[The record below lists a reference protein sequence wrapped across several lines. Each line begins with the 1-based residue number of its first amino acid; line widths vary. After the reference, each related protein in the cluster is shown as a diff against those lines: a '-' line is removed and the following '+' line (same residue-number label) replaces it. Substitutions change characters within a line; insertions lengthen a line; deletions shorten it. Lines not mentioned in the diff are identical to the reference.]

1 MSFINANESTEL
13 SKMDIRD
20 LNILVDLLNEYD
32 LELRD
37 SLNLNTNVTFGIE
50 IESEFADTGKIE
62 KEIKAINLGNTWQL
76 KDDYT
81 LDSGI
86 EISSPIFKDENKT
99 YKEIELVCNIFKK
112 YSRIGEHSGGHI
124 HIGSQ
129 ILESEDNL
137 FALINFWS
145 LFEHVI
151 YRFTNGE
158 YLNIRP
164 SAEMYATPLRCLS
177 LPTKYNFT
185 KYNNIMVDSC
195 IRLSNISSFKIRRI
209 RNTIEFRA
217 PNGTFEPVIWQN
229 NLNLFAK
236 MIEKVKSIDVEKM
249 YYDYFNNFSISVDE
263 YNKIYFEDAIRFA
276 DLIFD
281 KNIDKMYFL
290 KQYLKNNCVSN
301 RYVKSKKFVK

>member
-1 MSFINANESTEL
+1 MDFINANENTEL
-13 SKMDIRD
+13 LKMDMKD
-20 LNILVDLLNEYD
+20 LNILLNLLNEYN

-37 SLNLNTNVTFGIE
+37 NLNLNKNITFGIE
-50 IESEFADTGKIE
+50 IESEFADITNIE
-62 KEIKAINLGNTWQL
+62 NEIELDGLKNTWQL

-81 LDSGI
+81 LDNGI
-86 EISSPIFKDENKT
+86 EISSPILKDDSRA

-112 YSRIGEHSGGHI
+112 YSKIGVHSGGHI

-129 ILESEDNL
+129 ILESEHNIL
-137 FALINFWS
+137 ALVNFWS

-164 SAEMYATPLRCLS
+164 SADLYATPLRCLS
-177 LPTKYNFT
+177 LPSPYNFS
-185 KYNNIMVDSC
+185 KYNNVMVDSC
-195 IRLSNISSFKIRRI
+195 IRLCNISSFKNKKI
-209 RNTIEFRA
+209 RNTIEFRS

-229 NLNLFAK
+229 NLNLFTK
-236 MIEKVKSIDVEKM
+236 MIEKVKTIDVEKL
-249 YYDYFNNFSISVDE
+249 YYDYFSNFSISVNE

-290 KQYLKNNCVSN
+290 RQYLKNNDVSN
-301 RYVKSKKFVK
+301 RYVKTKRFVK